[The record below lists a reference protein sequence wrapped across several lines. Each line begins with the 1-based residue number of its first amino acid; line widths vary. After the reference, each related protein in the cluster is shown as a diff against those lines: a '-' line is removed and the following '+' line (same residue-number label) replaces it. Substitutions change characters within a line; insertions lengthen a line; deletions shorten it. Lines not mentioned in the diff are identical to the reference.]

1 MTGQEMFLWGFAGSA
16 SVEIVAL
23 LRYYSSTKPLLPE
36 RYHMMGFWVTRL
48 ALACLAGGL
57 AVGYDIQGRIL
68 AFHIGAATPLII
80 TSLARGLRQPLEE
93 HAPIPHGPPRA
104 GPG

>member
-1 MTGQEMFLWGFAGSA
+1 MSSPEMFLWGLAGSA

-23 LRYYSSTKPLLPE
+23 LRYYSLNRPRLPE
-36 RYHMMGFWVTRL
+36 RYHQPGFWVTRL
-48 ALACLAGGL
+48 ALACLAGVL

-80 TSLARGLRQPLEE
+80 TSLARGLREPLEE
-93 HAPIPHGPPRA
+93 RAGLPHGPPGAR
-104 GPG
+104 PS